1 MGEIKHGID
10 VFSSLA
16 APKLALE
23 RLPPI
28 CDFYDMYTPSLQWTP
43 LYPRQKTLM
52 KIIFLEIDQMNRYDF
67 QVIEGWR
74 ESTRNGGPVKIP
86 LDIFDRIEWLKKRG
100 YKHFRE
106 NIFCL
111 G

>member
-52 KIIFLEIDQMNRYDF
+52 KIIF
-67 QVIEGWR
+67 
-74 ESTRNGGPVKIP
+74 
-86 LDIFDRIEWLKKRG
+86 
-100 YKHFRE
+100 
-106 NIFCL
+106 
-111 G
+111 